1 MDKKMRDRDIVKEAI
16 GDPAFYNDKI
26 DAKKEPLK
34 ADYNKD
40 EKTKG
45 KKSF

>member
-1 MDKKMRDRDIVKEAI
+1 MDKKMRDKNIVKEAV
-16 GDPAFYNDKI
+16 GDPTFYNDQI
-26 DAKKEPLK
+26 DAKKEPVK
-34 ADYNKD
+34 ANYKKD